1 MTNFTIP
8 WNFLNISPEPEN
20 PIIAPP
26 KTQKSF
32 AQALTNLCDI
42 PLSQIQQPVIKG
54 DRLAIEIPEAAY
66 EAGLEACKHNLHG
79 RIIWPKGSTPLSVV
93 ALKAKL
99 ALIWKDLARWG
110 IISLGKGYYEF
121 TFSSLEDV
129 RRVRSVPS
137 WNLKPGL
144 LKFFAWSKD
153 FNPKLQHNTSA
164 QVWVKIFGL
173 SQEYWHKT
181 ILFTIAGSLG
191 TPICIDSFTAKPMH
205 ERTFG
210 QFARVL
216 VDIDLL
222 QPLRYKLLV
231 ERKGFAFFVDLEY
244 EHIPA
249 FCTECKMIGH
259 DFENCKRSNLD
270 AAARYNKEPHLKPK
284 APEKKQAYVQITDGR
299 LHQGASKEI
308 VAVNRENVEE
318 EQSQVPPNNN
328 DNNNARVDCIHATEM
343 QNQVSPVNV
352 DGSIPELLAG
362 SMQHDTSTKRAEEE
376 HILSPVSP
384 KTLARMQDQQLEHE
398 LNDASDGSWST
409 DGSFVNTTQL
419 VGQVVGEHDMTGKNT
434 NEVVTPN
441 NPIGGENSIT
451 VPSNLVPE
459 RVARDMHFLK
469 QSWANMTEAAE
480 EELQQVDDTSLPT
493 NSNEQGFQLHLTKQQ
508 KKAQKKITQSS
519 RDSYATRSKVPPKPF
534 R

>member
-1 MTNFTIP
+1 
-8 WNFLNISPEPEN
+8 
-20 PIIAPP
+20 
-26 KTQKSF
+26 
-32 AQALTNLCDI
+32 
-42 PLSQIQQPVIKG
+42 
-54 DRLAIEIPEAAY
+54 
-66 EAGLEACKHNLHG
+66 
-79 RIIWPKGSTPLSVV
+79 
-93 ALKAKL
+93 
-99 ALIWKDLARWG
+99 
-110 IISLGKGYYEF
+110 
-121 TFSSLEDV
+121 
-129 RRVRSVPS
+129 
-137 WNLKPGL
+137 L

-259 DFENCKRSNLD
+259 DFDNCKRWNMD
-270 AAARYNKEPHLKPK
+270 AAARNNKETHLRQK
-284 APEKKQAYVQITDGR
+284 APEKKQAYVQITNGR
-299 LHQGASKEI
+299 LHQGTSKAI
-308 VAVNRENVEE
+308 VAVDREIINVEE
-318 EQSQVPPNNN
+318 GTQSQVPQNNI
-328 DNNNARVDCIHATEM
+328 DNTHANVDHNHAAGI
-343 QNQVSPVNV
+343 QNHVSPANV
-352 DGSIPELLAG
+352 AGTNHEQILAG
-362 SMQHDTSTKRAEEE
+362 SMQPVQSPKRADNGE
-376 HILSPVSP
+376 HVLSPVSP
-384 KTLARMQDQQLEHE
+384 KELSRMQDKQLEHE
-398 LNDASDGSWST
+398 LNDDSDGSWST
-409 DGSFVNTTQL
+409 DSQESFVNTTQL
-419 VGQVVGEHDMTGKNT
+419 EGQVVGEHDTARNNM

-441 NPIGGENSIT
+441 NPIGGETSNT
-451 VPSNLVPE
+451 VPSNLIPE
-459 RVARDMHFLK
+459 RVARDMNFLK
-469 QSWANMTEAAE
+469 QSWANMTEAADE
-480 EELQQVDDTSLPT
+480 TLQHVVDTSLTTDP
-493 NSNEQGFQLHLTKQQ
+493 NEQGFQLHLSKQQ